1 MSVPGIRTALAL
13 AACALLLGG
22 CKGGRRS
29 PTITEAEVV
38 VTINGQPLP
47 NALVTLT
54 PTTPGYAGNAI
65 ASGVTD
71 ESGKAVLSCGG
82 KPGACVGA
90 NKVTVIDAPA
100 PEEARGDSDQA
111 QVKAAAYQ
119 RSLKNRPIP
128 PQYANLAQSD
138 ATIEVKQG
146 QKEYKLDLKR

>member
-1 MSVPGIRTALAL
+1 MATWSRARSRSRTARTGRNTTSTCSPDPRASPGGFMNVPGMRTALAL

-54 PTTPGYAGNAI
+54 PATPGYAGNAI

-71 ESGKAVLSCGG
+71 ESGKAALSCGG

-90 NKVTVIDAPA
+90 NKVTVID
-100 PEEARGDSDQA
+100 
-111 QVKAAAYQ
+111 
-119 RSLKNRPIP
+119 
-128 PQYANLAQSD
+128 
-138 ATIEVKQG
+138 
-146 QKEYKLDLKR
+146 

>member
-1 MSVPGIRTALAL
+1 MNVPGMRTALAL

-54 PTTPGYAGNAI
+54 PATPGYAGNAI

-71 ESGKAVLSCGG
+71 ESGKAALSCGG

-100 PEEARGDSDQA
+100 PEEARGDSGEAQA
-111 QVKAAAYQ
+111 KAAA
-119 RSLKNRPIP
+119 
-128 PQYANLAQSD
+128 
-138 ATIEVKQG
+138 
-146 QKEYKLDLKR
+146 